1 MTDTP
6 AETPSRYSRMRTF
19 WRSIKGK
26 IFLVFFST
34 FISVAALTLLNYW
47 SMSMVTDRLHLLE
60 RYEDLL
66 NNVLEV
72 RRFEKNFLFYNDP
85 TSLQESLEY
94 LQRIDVIFEELGA
107 DIRQVIGNVA
117 YRQLTG
123 VFLVYEDIIEEA
135 RDEPV
140 AHQEQLRS
148 LGKELVESADALLKN
163 KRERIHRAVVR
174 TSFIP
179 FTSLVV
185 FGLLMFLVVK
195 LISRGL
201 LVPLATIK
209 VTTQRVARG
218 DFRPISPTADQIE
231 EIAGLIGAFN
241 RMAQELEAN
250 QEDLLQARKIAALGT
265 FTAGIAH
272 ELNNPIN
279 NISLSAET
287 LGELYGEEL
296 DEDANEMVHDII
308 MQSERA
314 GEIVKNLLDFSRTER
329 PAFSPL
335 QVLDVIDST
344 VTLIKNQLMVTGVT
358 LDMDIPEDIP
368 DIQGN
373 LRNLQQV
380 FMNLLL
386 NAIQAMPGGG
396 AITIAA
402 REQGQKMVRI
412 EVRDTGAGIDPKV
425 LEHIFEP
432 FFTTKEV
439 GKGTGLGL
447 AVMYSIVQRHGGR
460 VEVKSEP
467 GKGSVF
473 AVILPRAEQ

>member
-6 AETPSRYSRMRTF
+6 VETPSRYSRMRTF